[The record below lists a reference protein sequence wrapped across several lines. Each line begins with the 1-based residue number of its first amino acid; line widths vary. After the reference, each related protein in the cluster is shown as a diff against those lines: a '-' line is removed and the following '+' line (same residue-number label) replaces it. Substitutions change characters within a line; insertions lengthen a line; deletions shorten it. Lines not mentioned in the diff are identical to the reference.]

1 MMRVKRLKGVVCV
14 MCALS
19 LLAITS
25 LSAQA
30 FEATV
35 NGKTL
40 EVPVLDGWRKATAM
54 EQRGLNSG
62 LALFGT
68 RGSKPFP
75 SVVLPGVTGTSECRG
90 VMSVVYSPDLIE
102 LDGTTEMMETVGES
116 LKMTFRAIDTSKPL
130 VDNAYATV
138 RLLDAEFRSGHGWRG
153 VWLHSTTV
161 EKKRLNKTRTTYFF
175 YGNALLKGHIYGI
188 LISMENA
195 DKKSESAF
203 RDSAEKWMDNL
214 VSLNE
219 SLKGSRPIVR
229 SSKSQLHD
237 QLLVGEIS
245 STQRCLF
252 DMRDAR
258 DMLEG
263 EWIKVR
269 TFGVEKAKGVDVT
282 LAYPK
287 SFSKKTGNQPHV
299 VFAFGKTDP
308 KTRLYFHLNIAVNA
322 MDPSMKAA
330 LALCKNEDV
339 PQDEVLDF
347 LGTIAGQMNLRV
359 LSGGSTTLLESPA
372 LWMTTASSV
381 ERLGVNAKSIGRM
394 YWIPA
399 WGANKMLVLSY
410 SVYDPSDRSDFPVAE
425 FQRFIPIGMRFVNL
439 LTVNDW
445 SQFRAEPELN
455 ARGSGTG
462 WFATSNHV
470 VTCWHVVKGRT
481 DIDFQGKEGKRGKLR
496 LVDRDE
502 FNDLALLRVEDS
514 RSCCP
519 SPLLISVDEPSL
531 AETVFTV
538 GYPVPD
544 LMGQDVKYASGS
556 VNSLS
561 GMLGDKT
568 ILQIS
573 TPIQPGN
580 SGGALIDENGNV
592 VGVVQSR
599 LAEGLGEGE
608 SLQNVNYAV
617 KSKYVVELMRKNGV
631 EWTRPIRGGAPKS
644 LKENCRRAI
653 DTTVFI
659 LAK

>member
-1 MMRVKRLKGVVCV
+1 MFVKRLPSVAIVL
-14 MCALS
+14 CALAIFA
-19 LLAITS
+19 LAT

-40 EVPVLDGWRKATAM
+40 EISVPNGWRKATTA

-75 SVVLPGVTGTSECRG
+75 SVVLPGANGTSECRG

-116 LKMTFRAIDTSKPL
+116 LKMTFKAIDTSKPL
-130 VDNAYATV
+130 VDNAYAIV
-138 RLLDAEFRSGHGWRG
+138 RLLDTEFRSGAGWHG

-175 YGNALLKGHIYGI
+175 YGNALLKGDIYGI

-195 DKKSESAF
+195 DMKSESAF

-214 VSLNE
+214 ASLNE
-219 SLKGSRPIVR
+219 RQKDGRPVVR

-237 QLLVGEIS
+237 QLSVGEIS

-252 DMRDAR
+252 DIRDAR

-269 TFGVEKAKGVDVT
+269 TLGEEKAKGVDVT

-287 SFSKKTGNQPHV
+287 SFSKKAGNQPHV
-299 VFAFGKTDP
+299 VFAFDKTDS
-308 KTRLYFHLNIAVNA
+308 KTGLYFHLNIAVNA
-322 MDPSMKAA
+322 MDPSLKAA
-330 LALCKNEDV
+330 LALCKDEDV
-339 PQDEVLDF
+339 PQEEILDF
-347 LGTIAGQMNLRV
+347 LRTIAGQMNLRV
-359 LSGGSTTLLESPA
+359 LGGGSTTLLGNLA
-372 LWMTTASSV
+372 FWMTTANAD
-381 ERLGVNAKSIGRM
+381 ERLGVNVKSIGRM

-399 WGANKMLVLSY
+399 WGANKMISLSY

-425 FQRFIPIGMRFVNL
+425 FLRFIPIGMQFVNL

-445 SQFRAEPELN
+445 AQFRAEPELN
-455 ARGSGTG
+455 ASGGGTG

-502 FNDLALLRVEDS
+502 FNDLALLKVVDS
-514 RSCCP
+514 RSGCP
-519 SPLLISVDEPSL
+519 SPLSISVDEPLL

-544 LMGQDVKYASGS
+544 LMGQDVKYTSGS
-556 VNSLS
+556 VSALS

-568 ILQIS
+568 IMQIS

-608 SLQNVNYAV
+608 ALQNVNYAV
-617 KSKYVVELMRKNGV
+617 KSKYAVELMRKNGV
-631 EWTRPIRGGAPKS
+631 EWTRPIRGGAQKS

-653 DTTVFI
+653 DATVFI